1 MYTKQ
6 DLRIIFMGTPDFAV
20 PSLDILLKHNYN
32 IVAVVT
38 APDKPAGRGRKLQ
51 QSAVKK
57 YALEHNLP
65 VLQPVNLKAPDFIE
79 ELKSYNANLQIVVAF
94 RMLPE
99 VVWNMPELGTFN
111 LHASLL
117 PKYRGAAP
125 INWAIINGEKETG
138 VTTFFLQHEIDTGE
152 IIMQEKVQIS
162 ETDTAGT
169 LHDKLMLIGADVVL
183 KTVQSIENGSV
194 KTSPQDDKM
203 ACPAPKIFKKDC
215 LIDWNNSN
223 ESLYNKIRGLSPY
236 PTAFTY
242 LKSKSGDRKV
252 LKIYFTEK
260 INDKPAKKPGTII
273 TDNKSY
279 IHVSTADGL
288 LILTDLQLEG
298 KKRLAIKDFLN
309 GTDMEQF
316 EQHLES

>member
-1 MYTKQ
+1 
-6 DLRIIFMGTPDFAV
+6 
-20 PSLDILLKHNYN
+20 
-32 IVAVVT
+32 
-38 APDKPAGRGRKLQ
+38 
-51 QSAVKK
+51 
-57 YALEHNLP
+57 
-65 VLQPVNLKAPDFIE
+65 
-79 ELKSYNANLQIVVAF
+79 
-94 RMLPE
+94 
-99 VVWNMPELGTFN
+99 
-111 LHASLL
+111 
-117 PKYRGAAP
+117 
-125 INWAIINGEKETG
+125 
-138 VTTFFLQHEIDTGE
+138 
-152 IIMQEKVQIS
+152 MQEKVQIS